1 MRPVVA
7 VTKLLFLIVIVA
19 MVSGEALPYSSDA
32 PRANLRWKPSIITI
46 SVSDSLTAKNSSI
59 KYGSD
64 VSGAISRSLNKWESA
79 ADLSFRRI
87 NSKAESVSP
96 AGKSG
101 DGVSLIT
108 IAQTPENILLFERG
122 ADDTS
127 AKTRVFYDRSGFITE
142 ADIVLNPFLQFS
154 TDGTAGT
161 VDLESTLVHEVGHLL
176 GLGHSPVLGATMYE
190 SNEKNGTARGAAR
203 GLSEQDIAA
212 VRTLYGPRDDNFC
225 CGEIDGMLT
234 VLSGRTTGSLFVWAE
249 DAGSGRVMAGTTV
262 NAAGEYKLGGL
273 SDGNYRLYVQNT
285 GHVEKLTSAVKL
297 GDVQVE
303 TGDVKTLNRRIRFG
317 SPGFDLQYL
326 GVNGAISPLAV
337 PVELGRV
344 TLLFVGGK
352 GIDDKAI
359 KIASDSPFINVIP
372 GTISAQDY
380 DNGLRV
386 ISVEVKI
393 DDAAESGEYSIFGE
407 SDGARRFLV
416 GGLVVGSKRSSS
428 LFD

>member
-1 MRPVVA
+1 MRPVAA

-19 MVSGEALPYSSDA
+19 MVSGEALPYSSDM
-32 PRANLRWKPSIITI
+32 PRANLHWKQNVITVA
-46 SVSDSLTAKNSSI
+46 VSDSLTAKNSSI

-64 VSGAISRSLNKWESA
+64 VSGAISRSLNKWERV
-79 ADLSFRRI
+79 ADLSFRHI
-87 NSKAESVSP
+87 DSKAQSVSP

-176 GLGHSPVLGATMYE
+176 GLEHSPVLGSTMYE
-190 SNEKNGTARGAAR
+190 SNEKNGAVRGAAR

-212 VRTLYGPRDDNFC
+212 VRMLYGPRDDDSC

-234 VLSGRTTGSLFVWAE
+234 ILSGRVTGNLFVWAE
-249 DAGSGRVMAGTTV
+249 DAGSGRVMAGGAV
-262 NAAGEYKLGGL
+262 NAAGEYRLGGL
-273 SDGNYRLYVQNT
+273 SDGKYRLFVQNT
-285 GHVEKLTSAVKL
+285 GHAEKLTSAVQL

-303 TGDVKTLNRRIRFG
+303 SGDVKTLNRRIRFG

-326 GVNGAISPLAV
+326 GVNGAVSALAV
-337 PVELGRV
+337 PVEPGRV

-352 GIDDKAI
+352 GVDEKAI
-359 KIASDSPFINVIP
+359 KIASDSPFVNVIP
-372 GTISAQDY
+372 GTISGQDY

-393 DDAAESGEYSIFGE
+393 DEAAESGEYSIFGE

-416 GGLVVGSKRSSS
+416 GSLVVGRKRSSTS
-428 LFD
+428 FD